1 MLEKG
6 VYAKAKFGKLW
17 HRLWKMDCCGFRQV
31 WRREAPTKGVQGACP
46 RQAGDPCCRN
56 GASEASPRAK
66 GTGRK
71 LVLRGCPALNQPL
84 ELPFVMTSS
93 NASRRIPDP
102 RITRTTVRG
111 WDIVSRAIASVYVSS
126 ISEGNSSASQSLV
139 SECVLTRESPL
150 TIRPQLRSMT
160 CE

>member
-56 GASEASPRAK
+56 GASEASPRAE

-71 LVLRGCPALNQPL
+71 LVFHSATTDYLIMYPNSYQHYHI
-84 ELPFVMTSS
+84 TSVF
-93 NASRRIPDP
+93 D
-102 RITRTTVRG
+102 
-111 WDIVSRAIASVYVSS
+111 
-126 ISEGNSSASQSLV
+126 
-139 SECVLTRESPL
+139 
-150 TIRPQLRSMT
+150 
-160 CE
+160 